1 MLNFKP
7 FIDKYGTFI
16 DGQLSTVYQL
26 LESRLIPECDDD
38 LIRIAYNF
46 ARHSDIPMEN
56 LLRAVADYSGFFD
69 QISGHAPEILELV
82 NQVLLKSAHAFRGE
96 QQGDSEHGNLVRHY
110 AAELFNL
117 GEVMLVE
124 AAKTL
129 TDGNGVD
136 EQTINAGALVCQL
149 IIQVGIILTL
159 VLLFDY
165 Q

>member
-1 MLNFKP
+1 
-7 FIDKYGTFI
+7 
-16 DGQLSTVYQL
+16 
-26 LESRLIPECDDD
+26 
-38 LIRIAYNF
+38 
-46 ARHSDIPMEN
+46 
-56 LLRAVADYSGFFD
+56 
-69 QISGHAPEILELV
+69 
-82 NQVLLKSAHAFRGE
+82 
-96 QQGDSEHGNLVRHY
+96 
-110 AAELFNL
+110 
-117 GEVMLVE
+117 MLVE